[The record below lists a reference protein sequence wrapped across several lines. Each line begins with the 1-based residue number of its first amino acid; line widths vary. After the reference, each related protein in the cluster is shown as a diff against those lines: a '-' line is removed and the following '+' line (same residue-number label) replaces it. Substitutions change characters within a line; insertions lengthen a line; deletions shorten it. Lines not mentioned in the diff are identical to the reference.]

1 MTQAEFLQREIA
13 WAEDMLKRGDDL
25 PGELTIDKVLA
36 VREAAWDK
44 LIDHAHFTA
53 DGQVHYR

>member
-1 MTQAEFLQREIA
+1 MTEAEFLQKEIA
-13 WAEDMLKRGDDL
+13 WADDMLKRDEL
-25 PGELTIDKVLA
+25 PGQLTFDKVHA
-36 VREAAWDK
+36 VRESAWDK